1 MKVYFEKG
9 LTVINTG
16 DPVGG
21 CKNKTGYN
29 GVYFRKA
36 NQTYHTRV
44 QYKRKAYSLGEFK
57 NLEDAVAYYNL
68 AKQHI
73 ATGTFLEWHQTL
85 YGKTKR
91 KRPRSE
97 TK

>member
-9 LTVINTG
+9 ITVIDTG

-21 CKNKTGYN
+21 CKNKNGYH
-29 GVYFRKA
+29 GICFRKQHEA
-36 NQTYHTRV
+36 YQAKIQHNH
-44 QYKRKAYSLGEFK
+44 KSYSLGEFK
-57 NLEDAVAYYNL
+57 NIEDAVAYYNL

-73 ATGTFLEWHQTL
+73 ANGTFFEWYQTL

-91 KRPRSE
+91 KRKESE

>member
-21 CKNKTGYN
+21 CKNKN
-29 GVYFRKA
+29 GCNGISYRKEA
-36 NQTYHTRV
+36 NKYRASIQFKKKKYH
-44 QYKRKAYSLGEFK
+44 LGDFDDIE
-57 NLEDAVAYYNL
+57 LAVAYYQE
-68 AKQHI
+68 AKQQVDNN
-73 ATGTFLEWHQTL
+73 TFLEWHQTL

-91 KRPRSE
+91 KQPRSE

>member
-29 GVYFRKA
+29 GIYFREA
-36 NQTYHTRV
+36 HQTYQAKV
-44 QYKRKAYSLGEFK
+44 QYNYKKYHIGEFK
-57 NLEDAVAYYNL
+57 TLEDAVSYYNV

-73 ATGTFLEWHQTL
+73 ANGTFLEWHQTL

-91 KRPRSE
+91 KRKE
-97 TK
+97 